1 MDWCLAGHSQVCDV
15 SGGSVA
21 AARPANLFIPPEAY
35 LYEKWYQFAILM
47 IPSKT
52 SVYNV
57 QDPKSKCDAHIP
69 SPYTELL
76 RMIIIPSNPNVEI
89 NIEKKRKEK
98 SIPSI
103 ANFQALH
110 RRLIA
115 IFIVIDTILVSPT
128 AVGLFLI
135 LRRPSTSLG
144 IGISSRPRGA
154 IARCRCRRW
163 RMRRRRLCR

>member
-1 MDWCLAGHSQVCDV
+1 M
-15 SGGSVA
+15 SV
-21 AARPANLFIPPEAY
+21 
-35 LYEKWYQFAILM
+35 AILM

-69 SPYTELL
+69 SPYTKLL
-76 RMIIIPSNPNVEI
+76 RMIIIPSNPSIEL
-89 NIEKKRKEK
+89 NIKRKEK

-135 LRRPSTSLG
+135 LRRPPTSLG
-144 IGISSRPRGA
+144 IGISSRPRGS